1 MFPVSLAIAFALGII
16 GYVFICCIEKKVKI
30 FTDLLSPKTRLS
42 KKSLYLI
49 TAINLCYFGIGCAL
63 MFFNALTF

>member
-1 MFPVSLAIAFALGII
+1 MFTFSLAIAFAFGII
-16 GYVFICCIEKKVKI
+16 GYLFIYCIEKKVKV

-42 KKSLYLI
+42 KKNVYLI

-63 MFFNALTF
+63 MFFNVLSF